1 MAITFYQAIL
11 AFCLQDGPEALT
23 QVSSVK
29 IARWYNFEK
38 LGQFPLH
45 RPKESFRIVP
55 TCVRLGQKRTS
66 LESI

>member
-38 LGQFPLH
+38 LGQFPLQ
-45 RPKESFRIVP
+45 SFRIIP
-55 TCVRLGQKRTS
+55 TCVRL
-66 LESI
+66 E